1 MLERHLIV
9 LNSVPFV
16 AAMGEYLPK
25 RSKISMQRP
34 SDKSETPVASPNL
47 GAEHHALTEIKAN
60 IAAPEDFV
68 ENLKT
73 KSLAAEARCS
83 E

>member
-1 MLERHLIV
+1 
-9 LNSVPFV
+9 
-16 AAMGEYLPK
+16 
-25 RSKISMQRP
+25 MQRP